1 MPKRKG
7 ALRPSAV
14 QSLRTRHDLEY
25 LRRDGSLS
33 RLVVSDAQV
42 PKDLTTVVGRLV
54 HRGHPRPVLRRV
66 AVKERFV
73 QLHAKRVGQK
83 PFDNLFLVGFKN
95 VLLENMRQIVPLLN

>member
-73 QLHAKRVGQK
+73 QLHARRCLRLIR
-83 PFDNLFLVGFKN
+83 NLPIRLSSFHISHKKY
-95 VLLENMRQIVPLLN
+95 EYQS